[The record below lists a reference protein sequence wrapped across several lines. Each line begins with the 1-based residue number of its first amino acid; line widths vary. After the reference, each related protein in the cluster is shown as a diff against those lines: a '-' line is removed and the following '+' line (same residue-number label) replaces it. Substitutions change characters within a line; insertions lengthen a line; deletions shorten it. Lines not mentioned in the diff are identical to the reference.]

1 MAHESK
7 EPASPQGPV
16 PANAAIGGE
25 AVARRAKSFWGAGDS
40 LAVALITLFGGILR
54 LFRVADPHQF
64 IFDEVYYAKDACLYV
79 KSSLQACSLDHFQS
93 EVHPPLGKWLI
104 AGGIKLFG
112 FDSLGYRIGVVL
124 AGTLSIALLF
134 LLARKIL
141 KSTLGATMA
150 AGLLAIDPLHF
161 VQSRTSM
168 LDVFVPLF
176 AIAAFLF
183 VVYDRERM
191 LRALDLDSLG
201 GPRFGVLGRPW
212 RLAAGVAAGCAFAS
226 KWTGA
231 FVIVA
236 VIALTIT
243 WELSARRRRGW
254 GRAVIGVVKEE
265 GPTIVLWC
273 LIAPLVF
280 YVASFAGVT
289 DSTGWDNRNDPDR
302 INPRELGGP
311 VFTAP
316 WTNNSWW
323 ESVWAE
329 NSFNWK
335 FHQDLSSSHPY
346 QSQPWSWI
354 TIKRPVTYF
363 YQSEDPEGNVRE
375 IMATGSPFVWW
386 SSILALLYVTFQWLR
401 RPGLGRAEGV
411 ILAGFAFSYG
421 PWLLPMDRP
430 AVFIF
435 YFVATIPFMCLALGY
450 VASRIGSSWE
460 AKAAISIFSVVA
472 LGFFAFYHPIL
483 TKRPLQ
489 SDDWNKRL
497 LFFTDCDKPLGTETI
512 ETVTEVKDGSSI
524 TSEETGHEN
533 DDIPPDGWCWI

>member
-16 PANAAIGGE
+16 PANAATGE
-25 AVARRAKSFWGAGDS
+25 EGAARRAKSSWGAGDS

-64 IFDEVYYAKDACLYV
+64 IFDEVYYAKDACMYV
-79 KSSLQACSLDHFQS
+79 KSSLQACSLDQFQS

-104 AGGIKLFG
+104 AGGIKMFG

-168 LDVFVPLF
+168 IDVFVPLF

-191 LRALDLDSLG
+191 LRALELGTLG

-236 VIALTIT
+236 VIALTIS
-243 WELSARRRRGW
+243 WEISARRGRGW

-265 GPTIVLWC
+265 GPTILLWMAFVPAMVYAATFIGRGIDGSVLAFPWSEGSWWRT
-273 LIAPLVF
+273 LWDSEFGRGIGTGENH
-280 YVASFAGVT
+280 VAS
-289 DSTGWDNRNDPDR
+289 DLS
-302 INPRELGGP
+302 
-311 VFTAP
+311 
-316 WTNNSWW
+316 
-323 ESVWAE
+323 
-329 NSFNWK
+329 
-335 FHQDLSSSHPY
+335 FHQTLSSSHPY
-346 QSQPWSWI
+346 QSPPWSWI

-386 SSILALLYVTFQWLR
+386 SSILALLYVSFQWLR

-460 AKAAISIFSVVA
+460 AKATISIFSVLA

-489 SDDWNKRL
+489 SDDWDKRL

-512 ETVTEVKDGSSI
+512 ETVTEVKNGSSI
-524 TSEETGHEN
+524 TSEETGHVN